1 MLPDGSVSRISS
13 EAAPKKENAQ
23 QTASGKFG
31 FLIQIHNVPFLSD
44 ESYIDRADFTSKT
57 EVRQSLLKFLF

>member
-1 MLPDGSVSRISS
+1 MLPDGSVSSTK
-13 EAAPKKENAQ
+13 KKENAQ
-23 QTASGKFG
+23 QTASGKFW